1 MILHRST
8 MLSSAMSSSGGLALA
23 ALLVLS
29 TSSCLHTQRG
39 HHRQALAVKAEAE
52 TDLAHAEVNA
62 LRARHELEYF
72 EGDAAPEVPAALAEQ
87 RPSAPSSSHVWIAG
101 QHARRDDQ
109 WVWVGGHYAVPP
121 RHDVVWVPGHWVDH
135 LHGYAWISGAWR

>member
-8 MLSSAMSSSGGLALA
+8 MFSSTGLALA

-29 TSSCLHTQRG
+29 TSSCVFSQRSRPG
-39 HHRQALAVKAEAE
+39 HALAVKAEAE
-52 TDLAHAEVNA
+52 PTHA
-62 LRARHELEYF
+62 RADGARSASHELDYF
-72 EGDAAPEVPAALAEQ
+72 EGDAAPEVPAALPEQ

-101 QHARRDDQ
+101 QHSRRDSQ
-109 WVWVGGHYAVPP
+109 WVWVGGHYALPP
-121 RHDVVWVPGHWVDH
+121 RKDVVWVPGHWVGH